1 VAESEQEQAVVAQ
14 LEALGV
20 AAAVLDDAGGVRAAT
35 IAFRSLSPA
44 LADGCVGRPLEE
56 ALKQVSNDHT
66 LCEGFHIY
74 QINSADGC
82 RWYREQRRTVSSWT
96 VSILADVSLEWRLL
110 RQQAVTSLSEA
121 EALRREAAD
130 NARRLRMTLARTKAA
145 LYEGDFRFAS
155 TWTSPELPELAG
167 PEAFSRFG
175 DGTLNFFHPDD
186 HETILVQREN
196 DKAGRRI
203 LPSMVRLNR
212 TDREFWVRVFREI
225 ERDPNGEPGRFLGI
239 VIDSNEEKK
248 QENELSRARAEA
260 EAAAVAKSN
269 FLASMSHEIRT
280 PLNGVLGMAQA
291 LTADGLNEAQSE
303 KVQIILDS
311 GRTLMGLLNDVLDL
325 SKIEA
330 GKMEI
335 SCIDG
340 DLASTLDRVRKLFLP
355 KAEERGISLVLD
367 PGEKAIPRLS
377 YDPVRVNQCVSNL
390 LSNAVKFTER
400 GEVRMRLKVE
410 PGEGGRNR
418 VTISVSDTGIGMNAE
433 AVSRLFSAF
442 TQADASTS
450 RRFGGTGLGLSI
462 TRQVARLMGGDV
474 SAESVEGQGSTFH
487 LTFLADPSTSAAKTE
502 EAAAPALAGGS
513 LKRFSGRRVLL
524 VDDNAVNRMVVRLF
538 LAPLGTHITEAENG
552 VQALEKLGQEAF
564 DIVLLDIHMPVM
576 DGVECIGRI
585 RSSGA
590 DWSSVAVLA
599 LTADAMSGD
608 RERYLCMG
616 MDDYVAKPI
625 DQRELASKVA
635 GLLARTMEVAPM
647 RHTG

>member
-1 VAESEQEQAVVAQ
+1 VAESDEERALVAQ
-14 LEALGV
+14 LQALDM
-20 AAAVLDDAGGVRAAT
+20 AAAVLDETGAVRAAT
-35 IAFRSLSPA
+35 TAFRSLSPA
-44 LADGCVGRPLEE
+44 LADGCIGKPLEDV
-56 ALKQVSNDHT
+56 LKPASNDHT
-66 LCEGFHIY
+66 LCDGAHIY
-74 QINSADGC
+74 RIDRASGC
-82 RWYREQRRTVSSWT
+82 CWYRDQRRTVSGRE
-96 VSILADVSLEWRLL
+96 VAVLVDVSLEWRLL
-110 RQQAVTSLSEA
+110 GRQMDAVES
-121 EALRREAAD
+121 LRREAHD

-145 LYEGDFRFAS
+145 LYEGDFRFAAA
-155 TWTSPELPELAG
+155 WTSPELPDLAG

-196 DKAGRRI
+196 DRAGRRI
-203 LPSMVRLNR
+203 LPAMVRLNR

-239 VIDSNEEKK
+239 VIDCNEEKK

-260 EAAAVAKSN
+260 EAAAVAKSS

-291 LTADGLNEAQSE
+291 LAADGLNDSQSE

-340 DLASTLDRVRKLFLP
+340 DLASTLDRARKLFLP
-355 KAEERGISLVLD
+355 KAEERGIGLTFD
-367 PGEKAIPRLS
+367 PGEAPIPRLS

-400 GEVRMRLKVE
+400 GEVAMRLKVE
-410 PGEGGRNR
+410 PAGGGRSR
-418 VTISVSDTGIGMNAE
+418 VTISVSDTGIGMSAE
-433 AVSRLFSAF
+433 QASRLFSAF

-462 TRQVARLMGGDV
+462 TRQMARLMGGEV
-474 SAESVEGQGSTFH
+474 RAESVEGQGSTFH
-487 LTFLADPSTSAAKTE
+487 LTFLADPATSAAKVE
-502 EAAAPALAGGS
+502 DHSAPALAGKS
-513 LKRFSGRRVLL
+513 LKRFGGCRVLL

-538 LAPLGTHITEAENG
+538 LAPLGPRITEAENG
-552 VQALEKLGQEAF
+552 EQALEMLERGAF

-585 RSSGA
+585 RASGA
-590 DWSSVAVLA
+590 GWSSVSVLA

-625 DQRELASKVA
+625 DQRELISKVA
-635 GLLARTMEVAPM
+635 ALLARTMDGPIDLRQA
-647 RHTG
+647 G